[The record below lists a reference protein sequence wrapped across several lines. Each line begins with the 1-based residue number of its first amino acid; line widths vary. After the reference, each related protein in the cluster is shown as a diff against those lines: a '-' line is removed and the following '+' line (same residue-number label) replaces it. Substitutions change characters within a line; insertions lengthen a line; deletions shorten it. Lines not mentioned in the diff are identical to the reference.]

1 MLNWHHLKEILRIR
15 IRIKIEEGNK
25 ERERERE
32 RKREREREREQERQ
46 TAISPSLYHVGVK
59 FYRLAFS
66 LITFETCWAR
76 PRHYCSLHSSGKACR
91 VSNLIPL
98 LVARARAHMMDTV
111 RSYCVHPTGGNDKC
125 T

>member
-25 ERERERE
+25 ERERERA
-32 RKREREREREQERQ
+32 RK